1 MSRNKYR
8 RLNLATFRTAVFSGA
23 LLVGLVLGL
32 QPVSAQQKSQDLDVI
47 QLRPNFWMIAGAGA
61 NIALETG
68 PDGSVLID
76 AGSAEA
82 ADRVIATIKNLTK
95 YPVRYII
102 DTTSDADH
110 VGGNGKLSKAVGQNI
125 QAAGPEPLGGDVAK
139 EMTNGYA
146 ATIMS
151 SEQVLFRMSAPTG
164 KVAPFPSDSWP
175 VETIFSARKMLSL
188 NGDPIEIFHL
198 PSHTNGDSI
207 VFFRHSDVIVAG
219 DALDMT
225 RFPRIDLERG
235 GTIAGEIETL
245 NRLVDL
251 TAVPLP
257 FIVHGPSTYVVPGH
271 GRVAEQID
279 VLNYRDMVVTIR
291 DIIEDLIKNGQ
302 TLEQVKAAKPAEPW
316 ASQYGSESANYT
328 ADQFVEAVYKS
339 LKGVK

>member
-1 MSRNKYR
+1 
-8 RLNLATFRTAVFSGA
+8 
-23 LLVGLVLGL
+23 
-32 QPVSAQQKSQDLDVI
+32 
-47 QLRPNFWMIAGAGA
+47 MIAGAGA

-68 PDGSVLID
+68 PDGSVLVD

-82 ADRVIATIKNLTK
+82 ANRVVETIKKLTK

-102 DTTSDADH
+102 STTSDADH
-110 VGGNGKLSKAVGQNI
+110 VGGNGRVSKGAGQNV
-125 QAAGPEPLGGDVAK
+125 QAAGPEPLGGEVAK

-164 KVAPFPSDSWP
+164 KVAPFPNDDWP
-175 VETIFSARKMLSL
+175 VETIFSSRKALSL
-188 NGDPIEIFHL
+188 NGDAIEIFHM
-198 PSHTNGDSI
+198 PSHTDGESI
-207 VFFRHSDVIVAG
+207 VFFRHSDVVVAG

-225 RFPRIDLERG
+225 RFPRIDLDLG
-235 GTIAGEIETL
+235 GSIAGEIATL
-245 NRLVDL
+245 NKLVEL
-251 TAVPLP
+251 TVVPLP
-257 FIVHGPSTYVVPGH
+257 FIFHGPGTYVVPGH
-271 GRVAEQID
+271 GRAAEQID

-291 DIIEDLIKNGQ
+291 DIIEDMIKNGK

-316 ASQYGSESANYT
+316 ASQYGSERGAYG